1 MKWAN
6 TQRSMKPFDFL
17 LNMTPRLLATGGGR
31 AAVLIKAAFVWPEK
45 KEAGEPER
53 R

>member
-1 MKWAN
+1 MKLADAL
-6 TQRSMKPFDFL
+6 RSMKPFDFL
-17 LNMTPRLLATGGGR
+17 LNMTPGLLATGGGR
-31 AAVLIKAAFVWPEK
+31 AAVLIKASFVWPEK